1 MVNNILNDAD
11 VMKKQSNIIVFITI
25 MGVFISFA
33 LFLFV
38 NSLAFE
44 KQEINL
50 AQVTER
56 QLNSIQEKFD
66 NAVKS
71 INAISALFAA
81 SNEVS
86 RKEFSTFAS
95 IELIDS
101 PNVLALEWIPKVKH
115 SERAS
120 FESAAQ
126 KDLVTNFTF
135 TEENPQGEMV
145 AASERDIYYPVY
157 FIEPLKGNETL
168 LGFELST
175 HPQRL
180 RAIQEA
186 RDTGVFIASGIVEL
200 VQSQQHGA
208 GLLVVKAIYSD
219 GLVPESL
226 AEKRALLK
234 GYSLG
239 VLKLQDLFKT
249 QTLLGDNHPQ
259 STIFVFDNNAAVGQ
273 KILYPVM
280 SPYQTLEE
288 AKQAQNGLC
297 QLKPLLLANQEWSL
311 YQCISNNK
319 MDYLGN
325 IEALIVLL
333 CSLIL
338 TFVTTR
344 YLIVLQKQRMHSNK
358 LLLELRNNEFYLNE
372 IFNNVDDAIVSTDM
386 SGRISSINHSL
397 IKLFGYT
404 EQELIGQSVELI
416 VHNFTSKNQVAGFS
430 VFSNIDQYQAL
441 GKKRVE
447 LRAKHKNSKEFPI
460 EISIRQIK
468 YHGRDIVIGMLKDL
482 SMVVEREQAQL
493 EISKN
498 ATELRQLIDTAN
510 APIFGID
517 AAGLVNE
524 WNQRAEQLTGFA
536 KIDVMGKDL
545 VAGFITDDYK
555 ASVKGILD
563 KALQGEESANYE
575 FPLFTKTGDRVD
587 VLLNS
592 TSRRD
597 PAGRIVGVVGV
608 GQDITELN
616 KIRKEQE
623 SVAHDLT
630 QLIDTANAPIFG
642 IDAAGLVNEWNQRA
656 EQLTGFAKIDVMG
669 KDLVAGFIT
678 DDYKASVKGILDKA
692 LQGEESANY
701 EFPLYTKTGD
711 RVDVLLNS
719 TSRRDAAGHIVGV
732 VGVGQDITELNK
744 IRKEQESV
752 AHDLTQLIDTA
763 NAPIFGIDAAGLVNE
778 WNQRAEQLTGFAKID
793 VMGKDLVAGFIT
805 DDYKASVKE
814 VLDKALQGE
823 ESANYEFPL
832 FTKTG
837 DRVDV
842 LLNSTSRRDAAGHIM
857 GVVGV
862 GQDITELNKIR
873 KEQESVAHDLTQL
886 IDTANAPIFGIDA
899 AGLVNE
905 WNQCAEQLTGFAKID
920 VMGKDLV
927 ARFITEDY
935 KASVKGVL
943 DKALQGEESANY
955 EFPLYTKTGDRVD
968 VLLNSTSRRD
978 AAGRILGVV
987 GVGQDITELNKIRK
1001 EQESVAHDLTQ
1012 LIDTANA
1019 PIFGIDAAG
1028 LVNEWNQRAEQLT
1041 GFAKIDVMGK
1051 DLVAGFITEDYKASV
1066 KEVLDKALQG
1076 EESANYEFP
1085 LYTKTGDRVDV
1096 LLNSTS
1102 RRDAAGHIMGVVG
1115 VGQDITELN
1124 KIRLEQ
1130 ESVANDLTQ
1139 LIDTANAPI
1148 FGIDAAGLVNEWNQR
1163 AEQLTGFAKIDVMGK
1178 DLVAW
1183 FITEDYKAS
1192 VKGVLDKALQG
1203 EESANYEFPLYTKTG
1218 DRLDVLL
1225 NSTSRRD
1232 AYGQIIGVVGVGQD
1246 ITEAKKSQ
1254 AQVVQASKLATLG
1267 EMATSVAHEL
1277 NQPLNVIR
1285 MAAGNSRRRIKSQK
1299 SNKDTEYILEKLV
1312 RIEGQTSRAAA
1323 IIDHMR
1329 MFGRRAEEKSE
1340 MVDPREVVS
1349 NALGLLGAQLK
1360 LAGIQVVTNL
1370 PEKCSKVMG
1379 HTIQM
1384 EQVILNL
1391 LANARDAMKDN
1402 MSGSRITLSI
1412 TEKDG
1417 MITISSED
1425 TGGGI
1430 PEHILSRIF
1439 EPFFTTKE
1447 MGKGTGLGLSVS
1459 YGIILEMGGTIIAE
1473 NITDGAKFSITLP
1486 TTNNIIQKIDLMGI

>member
-1 MVNNILNDAD
+1 MDSIDRYEGEQLMVNNAD
-11 VMKKQSNIIVFITI
+11 VMKEGSNVIVFITI
-25 MGVFISFA
+25 IGLFISFS

-38 NSLAFE
+38 NDLAFE
-44 KQEINL
+44 KQEITL

-56 QLNSIQEKFD
+56 QLNSIQDKFD

-81 SNEVS
+81 SNQVT
-86 RKEFSTFAS
+86 RKEFSIFAS
-95 IELIDS
+95 IRLIDS

-115 SERAS
+115 SDRAI

-126 KDLVTNFTF
+126 KELVTNFTF
-135 TEENPQGEMV
+135 TEDNLQGGMV
-145 AASERDIYYPVY
+145 AARERDVYYPVY
-157 FIEPLKGNETL
+157 FVEPLKGNETA
-168 LGFELST
+168 LGFDLST

-180 RAIQEA
+180 QAIQEA
-186 RDTGVFIASGIVEL
+186 RDTGIFVASGIVEL

-208 GLLVVKAIYSD
+208 GFLVVKAIYSN

-226 AEKRALLK
+226 AEKRALLE

-249 QTLLGDNHPQ
+249 QTLLGDNESQ
-259 STIFVFDNNAAVGQ
+259 STIFVFENNAAVGQ
-273 KILYPVM
+273 KIIYPVM

-288 AKQAQNGLC
+288 VKKAQNGLC
-297 QLKPLLLANQEWSL
+297 LLKPLLLANQEWAL

-325 IEALIVLL
+325 IEALIVLF

-344 YLIVLQKQRMHSNK
+344 YLIVQQKQRMHANK
-358 LLLELRNNEFYLNE
+358 LLLELRNSEFYLNE

-386 SGRISSINHSL
+386 FGRISSVNYSL

-416 VHNFTSKNQVAGFS
+416 VHNYTSKDQFVGFS
-430 VFSNIDQYQAL
+430 IFSNIEQYQAL

-482 SMVVEREQAQL
+482 SMVEEREQAQL

-536 KIDVMGKDL
+536 KIDVMGKGL

-575 FPLFTKTGDRVD
+575 FPLFTKMGDRVD

-597 PAGRIVGVVGV
+597 AAGHIMGVVGV

-678 DDYKASVKGILDKA
+678 
-692 LQGEESANY
+692 
-701 EFPLYTKTGD
+701 
-711 RVDVLLNS
+711 
-719 TSRRDAAGHIVGV
+719 H
-732 VGVGQDITELNK
+732 
-744 IRKEQESV
+744 
-752 AHDLTQLIDTA
+752 
-763 NAPIFGIDAAGLVNE
+763 
-778 WNQRAEQLTGFAKID
+778 
-793 VMGKDLVAGFIT
+793 
-805 DDYKASVKE
+805 
-814 VLDKALQGE
+814 
-823 ESANYEFPL
+823 
-832 FTKTG
+832 
-837 DRVDV
+837 
-842 LLNSTSRRDAAGHIM
+842 
-857 GVVGV
+857 
-862 GQDITELNKIR
+862 
-873 KEQESVAHDLTQL
+873 
-886 IDTANAPIFGIDA
+886 
-899 AGLVNE
+899 
-905 WNQCAEQLTGFAKID
+905 
-920 VMGKDLV
+920 
-927 ARFITEDY
+927 
-935 KASVKGVL
+935 
-943 DKALQGEESANY
+943 
-955 EFPLYTKTGDRVD
+955 
-968 VLLNSTSRRD
+968 
-978 AAGRILGVV
+978 
-987 GVGQDITELNKIRK
+987 
-1001 EQESVAHDLTQ
+1001 
-1012 LIDTANA
+1012 
-1019 PIFGIDAAG
+1019 
-1028 LVNEWNQRAEQLT
+1028 
-1041 GFAKIDVMGK
+1041 
-1051 DLVAGFITEDYKASV
+1051 DYKASV

-1130 ESVANDLTQ
+1130 ESVAHDLTQ

-1148 FGIDAAGLVNEWNQR
+1148 FGIDAAGLVNEWNQC
-1163 AEQLTGFAKIDVMGK
+1163 AEQLTGFAKVDVMGK
-1178 DLVAW
+1178 DLVAG
-1183 FITEDYKAS
+1183 FITDDYKAS
-1192 VKGVLDKALQG
+1192 VKEVLDKALQG
-1203 EESANYEFPLYTKTG
+1203 KESANYEFPLYTKTG
-1218 DRLDVLL
+1218 DRVDVLL

-1232 AYGQIIGVVGVGQD
+1232 AYGQVIGVVGVGQD
-1246 ITEAKKSQ
+1246 ITKAKKSQ

-1285 MAAGNSRRRIKSQK
+1285 MAAGNSRRRIKNQE

-1329 MFGRRAEEKSE
+1329 MFGRKAEEKSE
-1340 MVDPREVVS
+1340 MVDSREVVS
-1349 NALGLLGAQLK
+1349 NALDLLGAQLK
-1360 LAGIQVVTNL
+1360 LAGIKVVTNF

-1402 MSGSRITLSI
+1402 ISGSRITLSI
-1412 TEKDG
+1412 TEKDE

-1459 YGIILEMGGTIIAE
+1459 YGIILEMGGTIIAD

-1486 TTNNIIQKIDLMGI
+1486 TTNNIFKE

>member
-1 MVNNILNDAD
+1 MDSIDRYEGEQLMINNAD
-11 VMKKQSNIIVFITI
+11 VMKEGSNVIVFITI
-25 MGVFISFA
+25 IGLFISFS

-38 NSLAFE
+38 NDLAFE
-44 KQEINL
+44 KQEITL

-56 QLNSIQEKFD
+56 QLNSIQDKFD

-81 SNEVS
+81 SNQVT
-86 RKEFSTFAS
+86 RKEFSIFAS
-95 IELIDS
+95 IRLIDS

-115 SERAS
+115 SDRAI

-126 KDLVTNFTF
+126 KELVTNFTF
-135 TEENPQGEMV
+135 TEDNLQGGMV
-145 AASERDIYYPVY
+145 AARERDVYYPVY
-157 FIEPLKGNETL
+157 FVEPLKGNETA
-168 LGFELST
+168 LGFDLST

-180 RAIQEA
+180 QAIQEA
-186 RDTGVFIASGIVEL
+186 RDTGIFVASGIVEL

-208 GLLVVKAIYSD
+208 GLLVVKAIYSN

-226 AEKRALLK
+226 AEKRALLE

-239 VLKLQDLFKT
+239 VLKLKDLFKT
-249 QTLLGDNHPQ
+249 QILSGDNESQ
-259 STIFVFDNNAAVGQ
+259 STIFVFENNAAVGQ
-273 KILYPVM
+273 KIIYPVM

-288 AKQAQNGLC
+288 VKKAQNGLC
-297 QLKPLLLANQEWSL
+297 LLKPLLLANQEWAL

-325 IEALIVLL
+325 IEALIVLF

-344 YLIVLQKQRMHSNK
+344 YLIVQQKQRMHANK
-358 LLLELRNNEFYLNE
+358 LLLELRNSEFYLNE

-386 SGRISSINHSL
+386 FGRISSVNYSL

-416 VHNFTSKNQVAGFS
+416 VHNYTSKDQFVGFS
-430 VFSNIDQYQAL
+430 IFSNIEQYQAL

-482 SMVVEREQAQL
+482 SMVEEREQAQL

-536 KIDVMGKDL
+536 KIDVMGKGL

-575 FPLFTKTGDRVD
+575 FPLFTK
-587 VLLNS
+587 
-592 TSRRD
+592 
-597 PAGRIVGVVGV
+597 
-608 GQDITELN
+608 
-616 KIRKEQE
+616 
-623 SVAHDLT
+623 
-630 QLIDTANAPIFG
+630 
-642 IDAAGLVNEWNQRA
+642 
-656 EQLTGFAKIDVMG
+656 M
-669 KDLVAGFIT
+669 
-678 DDYKASVKGILDKA
+678 
-692 LQGEESANY
+692 
-701 EFPLYTKTGD
+701 
-711 RVDVLLNS
+711 
-719 TSRRDAAGHIVGV
+719 
-732 VGVGQDITELNK
+732 
-744 IRKEQESV
+744 
-752 AHDLTQLIDTA
+752 
-763 NAPIFGIDAAGLVNE
+763 
-778 WNQRAEQLTGFAKID
+778 
-793 VMGKDLVAGFIT
+793 
-805 DDYKASVKE
+805 
-814 VLDKALQGE
+814 
-823 ESANYEFPL
+823 
-832 FTKTG
+832 G

-873 KEQESVAHDLTQL
+873 LEQESVAHDLTQL

-905 WNQCAEQLTGFAKID
+905 WNQCAEQLTGFAK
-920 VMGKDLV
+920 V
-927 ARFITEDY
+927 
-935 KASVKGVL
+935 
-943 DKALQGEESANY
+943 
-955 EFPLYTKTGDRVD
+955 
-968 VLLNSTSRRD
+968 
-978 AAGRILGVV
+978 
-987 GVGQDITELNKIRK
+987 
-1001 EQESVAHDLTQ
+1001 
-1012 LIDTANA
+1012 
-1019 PIFGIDAAG
+1019 
-1028 LVNEWNQRAEQLT
+1028 
-1041 GFAKIDVMGK
+1041 DVMGK
-1051 DLVAGFITEDYKASV
+1051 DLVAGFITDDYKASV

-1102 RRDAAGHIMGVVG
+1102 RRDA
-1115 VGQDITELN
+1115 
-1124 KIRLEQ
+1124 
-1130 ESVANDLTQ
+1130 
-1139 LIDTANAPI
+1139 
-1148 FGIDAAGLVNEWNQR
+1148 
-1163 AEQLTGFAKIDVMGK
+1163 
-1178 DLVAW
+1178 
-1183 FITEDYKAS
+1183 
-1192 VKGVLDKALQG
+1192 
-1203 EESANYEFPLYTKTG
+1203 
-1218 DRLDVLL
+1218 
-1225 NSTSRRD
+1225 
-1232 AYGQIIGVVGVGQD
+1232 YGQVIGVVGVGQD
-1246 ITEAKKSQ
+1246 ITKAKKSQ

-1285 MAAGNSRRRIKSQK
+1285 MAAGNSRRRIKNQE

-1329 MFGRRAEEKSE
+1329 MFGRKAEEKSE
-1340 MVDPREVVS
+1340 MVDSREVVS
-1349 NALGLLGAQLK
+1349 NALDLLGAQLK
-1360 LAGIQVVTNL
+1360 LAGIKVVTNF

-1402 MSGSRITLSI
+1402 ISGSRITLSI
-1412 TEKDG
+1412 TEKDE

-1459 YGIILEMGGTIIAE
+1459 YGIILEMGGTIIAD

-1486 TTNNIIQKIDLMGI
+1486 TTNNIFKE

>member
-1 MVNNILNDAD
+1 MVYDAD
-11 VMKKQSNIIVFITI
+11 VMKKESNVIVFITI
-25 MGVFISFA
+25 MGVFISFT

-38 NSLAFE
+38 NSLEFE

-71 INAISALFAA
+71 INAVSALFAA

-86 RKEFSTFAS
+86 RKEFSTFSS

-120 FESAAQ
+120 FESVAQ
-126 KDLVTNFTF
+126 KELVTNFTF
-135 TEENPQGEMV
+135 TEENPQGELV
-145 AASERDIYYPVY
+145 AAKERDIYFPVY
-157 FIEPLKGNETL
+157 FIEPLKGNEAV
-168 LGFELST
+168 LGFDLST

-180 RAIQEA
+180 RAINKA
-186 RDTGVFIASGIVEL
+186 RDTGTFIASGIVEL
-200 VQSQQHGA
+200 VQSQQHSA
-208 GLLVVKAIYSD
+208 SLLVVKGIYAN

-226 AEKRALLK
+226 TDKRALLE
-234 GYSLG
+234 GFSLG
-239 VLKLQDLFKT
+239 VLKLQDLFKI
-249 QTLLGDNHPQ
+249 QTLSVDNHSQ

-273 KILYPVM
+273 QILYPVM
-280 SPYQTLEE
+280 SPYQTSEE

-297 QLKPLLLANQEWSL
+297 LLKPLLLANQEWTL
-311 YQCISNNK
+311 YQCISNNI

-338 TFVTTR
+338 TFVTAR
-344 YLIVLQKQRMHSNK
+344 YLIVQQKQKMHTNK

-386 SGRISSINHSL
+386 SGRISSVNYSL
-397 IKLFGYT
+397 IKLFGYA
-404 EQELIGQSVELI
+404 EHELIGQSVELI
-416 VHNFTSKNQVAGFS
+416 VHNFTSKDQVVGFS
-430 VFSNIDQYQAL
+430 VFSNIEQYQGL
-441 GKKRVE
+441 GQKRVQ
-447 LRAKHKNSKEFPI
+447 LRAKHKNSTEFPI

-482 SMVVEREQAQL
+482 SMVDEREQAQL

-524 WNQRAEQLTGFA
+524 WNQCAERLTGFAKIDVMGKDLVAGFITDDYKASVKEVLDKALQGEESANYEFPLYTKTGDRVDVLLNSTSRRNTAGHIMGVVGVGQDITELNKIRKEQESVAHDLTQLIDTANAPIFGIDAAGLVNEWNQCAEQLTGFA

-555 ASVKGILD
+555 ASVKEVLD

-575 FPLFTKTGDRVD
+575 FPLYTKTGDRVD

-597 PAGRIVGVVGV
+597 AAGHIMGVVGV

-656 EQLTGFAKIDVMG
+656 EQLTGFAK
-669 KDLVAGFIT
+669 
-678 DDYKASVKGILDKA
+678 S
-692 LQGEESANY
+692 
-701 EFPLYTKTGD
+701 
-711 RVDVLLNS
+711 
-719 TSRRDAAGHIVGV
+719 
-732 VGVGQDITELNK
+732 
-744 IRKEQESV
+744 
-752 AHDLTQLIDTA
+752 
-763 NAPIFGIDAAGLVNE
+763 
-778 WNQRAEQLTGFAKID
+778 D

-832 FTKTG
+832 YTKMG

-927 ARFITEDY
+927 A
-935 KASVKGVL
+935 
-943 DKALQGEESANY
+943 
-955 EFPLYTKTGDRVD
+955 
-968 VLLNSTSRRD
+968 
-978 AAGRILGVV
+978 
-987 GVGQDITELNKIRK
+987 
-1001 EQESVAHDLTQ
+1001 
-1012 LIDTANA
+1012 
-1019 PIFGIDAAG
+1019 
-1028 LVNEWNQRAEQLT
+1028 
-1041 GFAKIDVMGK
+1041 
-1051 DLVAGFITEDYKASV
+1051 GFITDDYKASV

-1115 VGQDITELN
+1115 VGQDITE
-1124 KIRLEQ
+1124 
-1130 ESVANDLTQ
+1130 
-1139 LIDTANAPI
+1139 
-1148 FGIDAAGLVNEWNQR
+1148 
-1163 AEQLTGFAKIDVMGK
+1163 
-1178 DLVAW
+1178 
-1183 FITEDYKAS
+1183 
-1192 VKGVLDKALQG
+1192 
-1203 EESANYEFPLYTKTG
+1203 
-1218 DRLDVLL
+1218 
-1225 NSTSRRD
+1225 
-1232 AYGQIIGVVGVGQD
+1232 
-1246 ITEAKKSQ
+1246 AKKSQ

-1285 MAAGNSRRRIKSQK
+1285 MAAGNSRRRIKSHK

-1329 MFGRRAEEKSE
+1329 MFGRKAEEKSE

-1349 NALGLLGAQLK
+1349 NALDLLGAQLK
-1360 LAGIQVVTNL
+1360 LAGIQVVTSF

-1391 LANARDAMKDN
+1391 LANARDAMKDKVLD
-1402 MSGSRITLSI
+1402 SKITLSI

-1417 MITISSED
+1417 MITISSQD

-1430 PEHILSRIF
+1430 PEHIFSRIF

-1473 NITDGAKFSITLP
+1473 NIDDGAKFSIALP
-1486 TTNNIIQKIDLMGI
+1486 AMNNIIQKIDLIGI

>member
-1 MVNNILNDAD
+1 VSIDFINRYDGGQLVIKNVLNDAD
-11 VMKKQSNIIVFITI
+11 VMKKESSIIVSII
-25 MGVFISFA
+25 ISGVFISFS
-33 LFLFV
+33 LFIFI
-38 NSLAFE
+38 NSLALE

-50 AQVTER
+50 VQVTER
-56 QLNSIQEKFD
+56 QLNLIQEKFD

-71 INAISALFAA
+71 INAVSALFAA

-101 PNVLALEWIPKVKH
+101 PNVLALEWIPRVKH
-115 SERAS
+115 SERGS

-126 KDLVTNFTF
+126 KELVTNFTF

-145 AASERDIYYPVY
+145 AARERDVYYPVY
-157 FIEPLKGNETL
+157 FVEPLKGNETL
-168 LGFELST
+168 LGFDLSAN
-175 HPQRL
+175 PQRL
-180 RAIQEA
+180 RAIQKA
-186 RDTGVFIASGIVEL
+186 RDTGIFIASGIVEL
-200 VQSQQHGA
+200 VQDQQHGA
-208 GLLVVKAIYSD
+208 GLLVVKAIYSN

-226 AEKRALLK
+226 AERRALLK

-239 VLKLQDLFKT
+239 VLKLQDLFNT
-249 QTLLGDNHPQ
+249 QVLSGDNHSQ
-259 STIFVFDNNAAVGQ
+259 STIFVFDNNAEVGQ
-273 KILYPVM
+273 QILYPVM
-280 SPYQTLEE
+280 SPYQNVEE
-288 AKQAQNGLC
+288 AKQAQKGLC
-297 QLKPLLLANQEWSL
+297 LLKPLLLANQEWTL

-325 IEALIVLL
+325 FEALIVLL
-333 CSLIL
+333 FSLIL
-338 TFVTTR
+338 TFVTSR
-344 YLIVLQKQRMHSNK
+344 YLRMQQKQRTHANK

-386 SGRISSINHSL
+386 FGRISSVNHSL

-404 EQELIGQSVELI
+404 EQELIGQSIGLI
-416 VHNFTSKNQVAGFS
+416 VHNFTFENQVVGFS
-430 VFSNIDQYQAL
+430 LFSNIDQYQAL
-441 GKKRVE
+441 GKRRVE

-460 EISIRQIK
+460 EVSIRQVK
-468 YHGRDIVIGMLKDL
+468 YHGRDIIIGMLKDL
-482 SMVVEREQAQL
+482 SMVAEREQAQL

-555 ASVKGILD
+555 ASVK
-563 KALQGEESANYE
+563 E
-575 FPLFTKTGDRVD
+575 V
-587 VLLNS
+587 
-592 TSRRD
+592 
-597 PAGRIVGVVGV
+597 
-608 GQDITELN
+608 
-616 KIRKEQE
+616 
-623 SVAHDLT
+623 
-630 QLIDTANAPIFG
+630 
-642 IDAAGLVNEWNQRA
+642 
-656 EQLTGFAKIDVMG
+656 
-669 KDLVAGFIT
+669 
-678 DDYKASVKGILDKA
+678 LDKA

-719 TSRRDAAGHIVGV
+719 TSRRDVAGHIVGV

-814 VLDKALQGE
+814 
-823 ESANYEFPL
+823 
-832 FTKTG
+832 
-837 DRVDV
+837 
-842 LLNSTSRRDAAGHIM
+842 I
-857 GVVGV
+857 
-862 GQDITELNKIR
+862 
-873 KEQESVAHDLTQL
+873 
-886 IDTANAPIFGIDA
+886 
-899 AGLVNE
+899 
-905 WNQCAEQLTGFAKID
+905 
-920 VMGKDLV
+920 
-927 ARFITEDY
+927 
-935 KASVKGVL
+935 L

-978 AAGRILGVV
+978 AAGHIVGVV
-987 GVGQDITELNKIRK
+987 GVGQDITELNKIRL

-1066 KEVLDKALQG
+1066 KEILDKALQG

-1085 LYTKTGDRVDV
+1085 LYTKSGDRVDV

-1102 RRDAAGHIMGVVG
+1102 RRHAAGHIMGVVG

-1178 DLVAW
+1178 DLVAG
-1183 FITEDYKAS
+1183 FITDDYKAS
-1192 VKGVLDKALQG
+1192 VKEVLDKALQG

-1218 DRLDVLL
+1218 DRVDVLL

-1232 AYGQIIGVVGVGQD
+1232 AYGQVIGVVGVGQD
-1246 ITEAKKSQ
+1246 ITEVKKSQ

-1285 MAAGNSRRRIKSQK
+1285 MAAGNSRRRIKS
-1299 SNKDTEYILEKLV
+1299 NKVNNDTEYILEKLV

-1329 MFGRRAEEKSE
+1329 MFGRKAEEKSE

-1349 NALGLLGAQLK
+1349 NALDLLGAQLK
-1360 LAGIQVVTNL
+1360 LAGIEVVTNF
-1370 PEKCSKVMG
+1370 PEKCSKVIG

-1402 MSGSRITLSI
+1402 ISGSRITLSI

-1417 MITISSED
+1417 MITISSQD

-1439 EPFFTTKE
+1439 EPFFTTKD

-1473 NITDGAKFSITLP
+1473 NINDGAKFSITLP
-1486 TTNNIIQKIDLMGI
+1486 ATNNIIQKIDLMGI

>member
-1 MVNNILNDAD
+1 MINNVLNDAD
-11 VMKKQSNIIVFITI
+11 VMNKESNIIVFITI
-25 MGVFISFA
+25 IGVFISFA

-71 INAISALFAA
+71 INAVSALFAA

-86 RKEFSTFAS
+86 RKEFSIFSS

-115 SERAS
+115 LERAS
-120 FESAAQ
+120 FESVAQ
-126 KDLVTNFTF
+126 KELVTNFTF
-135 TEENPQGEMV
+135 TEENPQGELV
-145 AASERDIYYPVY
+145 AARERDVYFPVY
-157 FIEPLKGNETL
+157 FVEPLKSNKTA
-168 LGFELST
+168 LGFDLST

-180 RAIQEA
+180 RAINKA

-200 VQSQQHGA
+200 VQSQQHSA
-208 GLLVVKAIYSD
+208 GLLVVKAIYSN
-219 GLVPESL
+219 GLVPEPL
-226 AEKRALLK
+226 AEKRKLLK

-249 QTLLGDNHPQ
+249 QTLSGDNHPQ

-273 KILYPVM
+273 QILYPAM
-280 SPYQTLEE
+280 SPFQTLEE

-297 QLKPLLLANQEWSL
+297 LSKPLLLANQEWTL

-344 YLIVLQKQRMHSNK
+344 YLIVQQKQRIHTNK

-386 SGRISSINHSL
+386 SGRISSVNHSL

-404 EQELIGQSVELI
+404 EHELIGQSVELI
-416 VHNFTSKNQVAGFS
+416 VHNFTSKNQVVGFS
-430 VFSNIDQYQAL
+430 VFSNMDQYQAL

-447 LRAKHKNSKEFPI
+447 LRAKHKNGKVFPI

-468 YHGRDIVIGMLKDL
+468 YHGTDNVIGMLKDL
-482 SMVVEREQAQL
+482 SMVAEREQAEL
-493 EISKN
+493 ENSKN

-524 WNQRAEQLTGFA
+524 WNQCAEQLTGFA

-555 ASVKGILD
+555 ASVKG
-563 KALQGEESANYE
+563 
-575 FPLFTKTGDRVD
+575 V
-587 VLLNS
+587 
-592 TSRRD
+592 
-597 PAGRIVGVVGV
+597 
-608 GQDITELN
+608 
-616 KIRKEQE
+616 
-623 SVAHDLT
+623 
-630 QLIDTANAPIFG
+630 
-642 IDAAGLVNEWNQRA
+642 
-656 EQLTGFAKIDVMG
+656 
-669 KDLVAGFIT
+669 
-678 DDYKASVKGILDKA
+678 LDKA

-805 DDYKASVKE
+805 DDYKASVKGI
-814 VLDKALQGE
+814 LDKALQG
-823 ESANYEFPL
+823 
-832 FTKTG
+832 K
-837 DRVDV
+837 
-842 LLNSTSRRDAAGHIM
+842 
-857 GVVGV
+857 
-862 GQDITELNKIR
+862 
-873 KEQESVAHDLTQL
+873 
-886 IDTANAPIFGIDA
+886 
-899 AGLVNE
+899 
-905 WNQCAEQLTGFAKID
+905 
-920 VMGKDLV
+920 
-927 ARFITEDY
+927 
-935 KASVKGVL
+935 
-943 DKALQGEESANY
+943 
-955 EFPLYTKTGDRVD
+955 
-968 VLLNSTSRRD
+968 
-978 AAGRILGVV
+978 
-987 GVGQDITELNKIRK
+987 
-1001 EQESVAHDLTQ
+1001 
-1012 LIDTANA
+1012 
-1019 PIFGIDAAG
+1019 
-1028 LVNEWNQRAEQLT
+1028 
-1041 GFAKIDVMGK
+1041 
-1051 DLVAGFITEDYKASV
+1051 
-1066 KEVLDKALQG
+1066 
-1076 EESANYEFP
+1076 ESANYEFP

-1130 ESVANDLTQ
+1130 ESVAHDLTQ

-1178 DLVAW
+1178 DLVAE
-1183 FITEDYKAS
+1183 FITDDYKVA
-1192 VKGVLDKALQG
+1192 VKEVLDKALQG

-1218 DRLDVLL
+1218 DRVDVLL
-1225 NSTSRRD
+1225 NSSSRRD
-1232 AYGQIIGVVGVGQD
+1232 AYSQVIGVVGVGQD
-1246 ITEAKKSQ
+1246 ITELKKSQ
-1254 AQVVQASKLATLG
+1254 AKVVQASKLATLG

-1329 MFGRRAEEKSE
+1329 MFGRKAEEKSE
-1340 MVDPREVVS
+1340 MLDPREVVS
-1349 NALGLLGAQLK
+1349 NALDLLGAQLK
-1360 LAGIQVVTNL
+1360 LAGIKVVTNF

-1391 LANARDAMKDN
+1391 LANARDVMKDN
-1402 MSGSRITLSI
+1402 ISGSRITLSI
-1412 TEKDG
+1412 TEKDE
-1417 MITISSED
+1417 MITISSQD

-1486 TTNNIIQKIDLMGI
+1486 VANNIIQKIDLMEI

>member
-1 MVNNILNDAD
+1 MINNVQNDAD
-11 VMKKQSNIIVFITI
+11 VMKKDSNIIVFITI

-44 KQEINL
+44 KQKINL
-50 AQVTER
+50 TQVTER

-71 INAISALFAA
+71 INAVSALFAA

-126 KDLVTNFTF
+126 KELVTNFTF

-145 AASERDIYYPVY
+145 AASERDVYYPVY
-157 FIEPLKGNETL
+157 FSEPLNGNETA
-168 LGFELST
+168 LGFDLST

-180 RAIQEA
+180 RAINKA

-200 VQSQQHGA
+200 VQTQQHGA
-208 GLLVVKAIYSD
+208 GLLVVKAIYSN

-226 AEKRALLK
+226 GEKRELLK

-297 QLKPLLLANQEWSL
+297 LSKPLLLANQEWTL

-482 SMVVEREQAQL
+482 SMVAEREQAQL

-597 PAGRIVGVVGV
+597 
-608 GQDITELN
+608 
-616 KIRKEQE
+616 
-623 SVAHDLT
+623 
-630 QLIDTANAPIFG
+630 
-642 IDAAGLVNEWNQRA
+642 
-656 EQLTGFAKIDVMG
+656 
-669 KDLVAGFIT
+669 
-678 DDYKASVKGILDKA
+678 
-692 LQGEESANY
+692 
-701 EFPLYTKTGD
+701 
-711 RVDVLLNS
+711 
-719 TSRRDAAGHIVGV
+719 
-732 VGVGQDITELNK
+732 
-744 IRKEQESV
+744 
-752 AHDLTQLIDTA
+752 
-763 NAPIFGIDAAGLVNE
+763 
-778 WNQRAEQLTGFAKID
+778 
-793 VMGKDLVAGFIT
+793 
-805 DDYKASVKE
+805 
-814 VLDKALQGE
+814 
-823 ESANYEFPL
+823 
-832 FTKTG
+832 
-837 DRVDV
+837 
-842 LLNSTSRRDAAGHIM
+842 
-857 GVVGV
+857 
-862 GQDITELNKIR
+862 
-873 KEQESVAHDLTQL
+873 
-886 IDTANAPIFGIDA
+886 
-899 AGLVNE
+899 
-905 WNQCAEQLTGFAKID
+905 
-920 VMGKDLV
+920 
-927 ARFITEDY
+927 
-935 KASVKGVL
+935 
-943 DKALQGEESANY
+943 
-955 EFPLYTKTGDRVD
+955 
-968 VLLNSTSRRD
+968 
-978 AAGRILGVV
+978 
-987 GVGQDITELNKIRK
+987 
-1001 EQESVAHDLTQ
+1001 
-1012 LIDTANA
+1012 
-1019 PIFGIDAAG
+1019 
-1028 LVNEWNQRAEQLT
+1028 
-1041 GFAKIDVMGK
+1041 
-1051 DLVAGFITEDYKASV
+1051 
-1066 KEVLDKALQG
+1066 
-1076 EESANYEFP
+1076 
-1085 LYTKTGDRVDV
+1085 
-1096 LLNSTS
+1096 
-1102 RRDAAGHIMGVVG
+1102 
-1115 VGQDITELN
+1115 
-1124 KIRLEQ
+1124 
-1130 ESVANDLTQ
+1130 
-1139 LIDTANAPI
+1139 
-1148 FGIDAAGLVNEWNQR
+1148 
-1163 AEQLTGFAKIDVMGK
+1163 
-1178 DLVAW
+1178 
-1183 FITEDYKAS
+1183 
-1192 VKGVLDKALQG
+1192 
-1203 EESANYEFPLYTKTG
+1203 
-1218 DRLDVLL
+1218 
-1225 NSTSRRD
+1225 
-1232 AYGQIIGVVGVGQD
+1232 AYGQVIGVVGVGQD

-1329 MFGRRAEEKSE
+1329 MFGRKAEEKSE

-1360 LAGIQVVTNL
+1360 LAGIQVVTNF

-1402 MSGSRITLSI
+1402 ISGSRITLSI

-1417 MITISSED
+1417 MITISSQD
-1425 TGGGI
+1425 TGSGI

-1473 NITDGAKFSITLP
+1473 NINDGAKFSISLP
-1486 TTNNIIQKIDLMGI
+1486 ATNNIIQKTDLMGI